1 MSIFEA
7 IHFKLLHLL
16 CSELVNERVNNKS
29 EATPG
34 KMDSY
39 LQVVL
44 KLFAEFLKV
53 CFLSDIYDRC
63 YNKVLCFNV
72 HTEREKDIHELN
84 LMQVS

>member
-7 IHFKLLHLL
+7 FHFKLLHLL

-29 EATPG
+29 EAAPG
-34 KMDSY
+34 KMD

-53 CFLSDIYDRC
+53 CFLSDIYD
-63 YNKVLCFNV
+63 
-72 HTEREKDIHELN
+72 HTQREKDIHELN
-84 LMQVS
+84 LMKVS

>member
-1 MSIFEA
+1 
-7 IHFKLLHLL
+7 
-16 CSELVNERVNNKS
+16 
-29 EATPG
+29 
-34 KMDSY
+34 MD

-72 HTEREKDIHELN
+72 HTQREKDIHELN